1 MNLDYYQQTRNVITS
16 QTGLAIIEF
25 AYLDDSLNKVID
37 SIPRMVTPSSVTIYT
52 PEYPDDLINVVK
64 VDIPLLTTMTTT
76 GTHVP
81 VYDQYKLNSDLDGV
95 TNISTLSNST
105 IDQLEGLIDS
115 NRPDKLNKDISSI
128 VAPAIQL
135 NAGVTLV

>member
-1 MNLDYYQQTRNVITS
+1 
-16 QTGLAIIEF
+16 
-25 AYLDDSLNKVID
+25 
-37 SIPRMVTPSSVTIYT
+37 MVTPSSVTIYT

-105 IDQLEGLIDS
+105 IDSTGLIEGLIDS